1 MHLPFSKEKKTELK
15 YWSTGMLKEES
26 SLTKYQLIRE
36 DYCPIQKRLKQPVLL
51 YVFQEGRMAPVNRN
65 SSS

>member
-15 YWSTGMLKEES
+15 YSTDYWSTGMLKEDS

-36 DYCPIQKRLKQPVLL
+36 EYCPIQKRLK
-51 YVFQEGRMAPVNRN
+51 
-65 SSS
+65 